1 MRRVGATLT
10 AFALA
15 VGVVACDRTPD
26 KSAAVTSEKSAAA
39 KPELT
44 PTAPAIGAPPANPP
58 PVMPPAASAALE
70 QSNPAPQPPG
80 TTPVDSGGAKPDPA
94 QTAQGGDPSAKQPM
108 KEGEESTAMPKPA
121 QANDHSTLATDGKQ

>member
-1 MRRVGATLT
+1 MGVSLT

-15 VGVVACDRTPD
+15 VGIVACDRTPD
-26 KSAAVTSEKSAAA
+26 KSAAVNSEKAAA

-58 PVMPPAASAALE
+58 AVMPPAASAALE
-70 QSNPAPQPPG
+70 NSNASAAPQPPG
-80 TTPVDSGGAKPDPA
+80 TTPVDTKPPA
-94 QTAQGGDPSAKQPM
+94 DQTANGSDPSAKQPM